1 MRKLLLLSLAIIL
14 AACGV
19 VQPIQQEQPTPV
31 IATVLVTVIPPTE
44 VVPPTS
50 IPLPTQAPTQAP
62 TEVPTLAPTAT
73 LAPTLPAEPTATSG
87 SASTTSSGSG
97 SESGLTSVNVDNALG
112 KGAFT
117 NITFSSD
124 LVTLNCFPR
133 EFEITMTA
141 NLPEITRA
149 EMYYRVVD
157 QPSALYPSE
166 WKLIGN
172 LGTDGKGKFF
182 TTFNAE
188 MIDPNFRA
196 LDKAWLDFQFIA
208 INKGGGV
215 VERTQKIE
223 RLVVYSKECP

>member
-1 MRKLLLLSLAIIL
+1 MKKILLMSLAIVL

-19 VQPIQQEQPTPV
+19 VQPVQQEQPTPI

-50 IPLPTQAPTQAP
+50 IPLPTQAPTQVP
-62 TEVPTLAPTAT
+62 TDVPTLAPTAT
-73 LAPTLPAEPTATSG
+73 QVPTLPAEPTATTEASNTSSTSG
-87 SASTTSSGSG
+87 STS
-97 SESGLTSVNVDNALG
+97 ELTVVNVDNVMG

-124 LVTLNCFPR
+124 LLTLRCFPR
-133 EFEITMTA
+133 EFEISMTA
-141 NLPEITRA
+141 NLPDITRA

-166 WKLIGN
+166 WKLVGN

-182 TTFNAE
+182 TTFTAE
-188 MIDPNFRA
+188 MIDPNFRG
-196 LDKAWLDFQFIA
+196 LDKAWLDFQFIG

>member
-1 MRKLLLLSLAIIL
+1 MKKLLLMSLAIVL

-19 VQPIQQEQPTPV
+19 VQPVQQEQPTPI

-50 IPLPTQAPTQAP
+50 IPLPTQAPTQVP
-62 TEVPTLAPTAT
+62 TDVPTLAPTAT
-73 LAPTLPAEPTATSG
+73 QVPTLPAEPTATTEVSNTSSTSG
-87 SASTTSSGSG
+87 STS
-97 SESGLTSVNVDNALG
+97 ELTVVNVDNVLG

-124 LVTLNCFPR
+124 LLTLRCFPR
-133 EFEITMTA
+133 EFEISMTA
-141 NLPEITRA
+141 NLPDITRA

-166 WKLIGN
+166 WKLVGN

-182 TTFNAE
+182 TTFTAE
-188 MIDPNFRA
+188 MIDPNFRG
-196 LDKAWLDFQFIA
+196 LDKAWLDFQFIG

>member
-1 MRKLLLLSLAIIL
+1 MKKLLLMSLAIVL

-19 VQPIQQEQPTPV
+19 VQPVQQEQPTPI

-50 IPLPTQAPTQAP
+50 IPLPTQAPTQVP
-62 TEVPTLAPTAT
+62 TDVPTLAPTAT
-73 LAPTLPAEPTATSG
+73 QVPTLPAEPTATTEASNTSSTSG
-87 SASTTSSGSG
+87 STS
-97 SESGLTSVNVDNALG
+97 ELTVVNVDNVMG

-124 LVTLNCFPR
+124 LLTLRCFPR
-133 EFEITMTA
+133 EFEISMTA
-141 NLPEITRA
+141 NLPDITRA

-166 WKLIGN
+166 WKLVDN

-182 TTFNAE
+182 TTFTAE
-188 MIDPNFRA
+188 MIDPNFRG
-196 LDKAWLDFQFIA
+196 LDKAWLDFQFIG

>member
-1 MRKLLLLSLAIIL
+1 MRKLLILSLAIIL

-31 IATVLVTVIPPTE
+31 IATVLVTVIPTTE
-44 VVPPTS
+44 VAPPTAIS
-50 IPLPTQAPTQAP
+50 LPTQAP

-73 LAPTLPAEPTATSG
+73 LVPTLPAEPTATTEVAATVS
-87 SASTTSSGSG
+87 SG
-97 SESGLTSVNVDNALG
+97 SESGLIPVSVDNALG

-124 LVTLNCFPR
+124 LLTLRCFPR

-166 WKLIGN
+166 WKLVGN

-188 MIDPNFRA
+188 MIDPNFRG
-196 LDKAWLDFQFIA
+196 LDKAWLDFQFIG

-223 RLVVYSKECP
+223 RLVIYSKECP